1 MRRDWTVGG
10 NCTGPV
16 ILDELRAYISMQREI
31 ERTHLVPK
39 PVEVGGESVWLHV
52 ITGAP
57 HRAHVGVALF
67 ARALICELHEAREFR
82 THRRRNLVPT
92 DPKIFQLVRVT
103 ALAHQ
108 LFHRGQVVTGPW
120 LRRRT
125 IFTLAVRALHI
136 SLERILLV
144 QKRGITGRG
153 QGELQL

>member
-39 PVEVGGESVWLHV
+39 PIEVGGESVRLHV

-67 ARALICELHEAREFR
+67 ARPLICELDEAREFR
-82 THRRRNLVPT
+82 THRRRNLVPA
-92 DPKIFQLVRVT
+92 DPKDL
-103 ALAHQ
+103 LARRD
-108 LFHRGQVVTGPW
+108 RGSRPSTFPSRSGRNRSLASTPDNIYPC
-120 LRRRT
+120 RT
-125 IFTLAVRALHI
+125 CSAYQ
-136 SLERILLV
+136 S
-144 QKRGITGRG
+144 
-153 QGELQL
+153 